1 MIYFVSDAHI
11 GSKAIT
17 RGWAH
22 QKKFIQ
28 LLNKLGEDA
37 VSIYLMGD
45 IFDFW
50 FEYYTKDKS
59 KKEYQPLFRC
69 IRHLVRKGV
78 HVHYFVGNHDMWT
91 WGGLTSMTGMEVHF
105 EPTTIRRY
113 GKLLYLAHGDGI
125 VPFDLEHHYPR
136 EAQAQ
141 IRKFMRLRKIF
152 QNEFLQ
158 FLFRCLPPAWGNK
171 IGYTWAAKSRQK
183 ELDNPCPFKGEKNE
197 ELVLFAKEDTAISNS
212 ISSWSPEAASSSSAT
227 ASASGHTPPSTSTE
241 NSNSITTTR
250 NCKQRK
256 NSKPLTPHP
265 YNEHKRTT
273 ARCLRT
279 AAGHYGR
286 PAGEM
291 PVGS

>member
-141 IRKFMRLRKIF
+141 IRKFMHLRKIF

-197 ELVLFAKEDTAISNS
+197 ELVLFAKEEERLKNHRDYYIFGHRHIELDFQLESGSRVIILGDCFRQWTYASLNKRG
-212 ISSWSPEAASSSSAT
+212 ELQLHNYDEELQAEKEQQAANPA
-227 ASASGHTPPSTSTE
+227 
-241 NSNSITTTR
+241 
-250 NCKQRK
+250 
-256 NSKPLTPHP
+256 PLQ
-265 YNEHKRTT
+265 
-273 ARCLRT
+273 
-279 AAGHYGR
+279 
-286 PAGEM
+286 
-291 PVGS
+291 

>member
-91 WGGLTSMTGMEVHF
+91 WGGLASMTGMEVHF
-105 EPTTIRRY
+105 EPNTIRRY

-136 EAQAQ
+136 EARAQ
-141 IRKFMRLRKIF
+141 IRKFMRLRQIF

-183 ELDNPCPFKGEKNE
+183 ELDNLCPFKGEKNE
-197 ELVLFAKEDTAISNS
+197 ELVLFAKEEERLKNHRDYYIFGHRHIELDLQLESGSRVIILGDCFRQWTYASLNKRG
-212 ISSWSPEAASSSSAT
+212 ELQLHNYDEELQAEKEQQAA
-227 ASASGHTPPSTSTE
+227 
-241 NSNSITTTR
+241 N
-250 NCKQRK
+250 
-256 NSKPLTPHP
+256 
-265 YNEHKRTT
+265 
-273 ARCLRT
+273 
-279 AAGHYGR
+279 
-286 PAGEM
+286 PA
-291 PVGS
+291 PVQ